1 MNNLQCLE
9 VIRSP
14 SELNRLLIYLHDF
27 SDHSTLKR
35 LEQAIKEQAFQ
46 AGPVS
51 FNDLLNL
58 ALHFRLIR
66 VHEDSVSVASL
77 GSTFLNENP
86 EKQYYLTESQ
96 KHLLVYS
103 ILLGRTPI
111 SKQFEIILGDF
122 SFNQKTQRYESSNQ
136 APSGRLTG
144 LGIRLFCSALGF
156 LDNDSDSGILFLDP
170 IFNTQIARRIR
181 IFRHAE
187 WDGQEPSE
195 EVIERSKHAE
205 ELIYSDEIS
214 RLKSTGYPELSR
226 RVQLVSDY
234 NSAAGYDIQSYEGLG
249 SRPDVPDRFI
259 EVKSSIQKKCIFIV
273 TRNELKKAR
282 EFRSQYRIVFVGD
295 HDIGKQ
301 LSDCYVKTI
310 IDPVPEILNPQKFDI
325 DASKLR
331 VTEKSQEEIEVTSDV
346 D

>member
-1 MNNLQCLE
+1 MNELQCLE
-9 VIRSP
+9 TIRSP

-27 SDHSTLKR
+27 SGHLSLKR

-58 ALHFRLIR
+58 ALHFRLVRI
-66 VHEDSVSVASL
+66 HEDSVSITL
-77 GSTFLNENP
+77 FGNTFLIENP
-86 EKQYYLTESQ
+86 ESQYYLTESQ
-96 KHLLVYS
+96 KYLLVQS
-103 ILLGRTPI
+103 ILFGRTPI
-111 SKQFEIILGDF
+111 SKQFESILGDF
-122 SFNQKTQRYESSNQ
+122 SFNQKTQRYESSNR
-136 APSGRLTG
+136 APSGRLSG

-156 LDNDSDSGILFLDP
+156 LDNDTDNGILFLDP

-181 IFRHAE
+181 IFRHPE

-195 EVIERSKHAE
+195 EAIERSKHAE
-205 ELIYSDEIS
+205 VLIYQDEVS
-214 RLKSTGYPELSR
+214 RLISTEYPELGR
-226 RVQLVSDY
+226 RVQLVSEY

-259 EVKSSIQKKCIFIV
+259 EVKSSVQKKCDFIV

-282 EFRSQYRIVFVGD
+282 EFREQYRIVFVGN

-301 LSDCYVKTI
+301 LTDCHIKTI
-310 IDPVPEILNPQKFDI
+310 IDPVPQIFDQQRFDV
-325 DASKLR
+325 DAPKLH
-331 VTEKSQEEIEVTSDV
+331 VIEKSPEEIEIISD
-346 D
+346 DD